1 MSTLAQ
7 NPYCWEGS
15 TLVFQTHGHFG
26 KISLSPDH
34 QNPSSLLKFLP
45 SVTLTSAQPM
55 HIKRKAN
62 FGTFYLD
69 GPNHNYTDQNNSGKT
84 VFACAIKTEAISYG
98 ATDTDSTLPEA
109 WEGGEGRIYT
119 KDREMLLWVESSA
132 LQEYHFNGKN
142 RMQGAWLCSSSPNP
156 SASSLPSKNLA
167 FRESAH
173 YFCELVHFV
182 DSKHSKENTSFFV
195 FSKYS
200 LGGTLCFSSFPTPD
214 PLSFFFPFGPPIT
227 VIGLVRHTLSGF

>member
-1 MSTLAQ
+1 M
-7 NPYCWEGS
+7 
-15 TLVFQTHGHFG
+15 
-26 KISLSPDH
+26 
-34 QNPSSLLKFLP
+34 
-45 SVTLTSAQPM
+45 
-55 HIKRKAN
+55 
-62 FGTFYLD
+62 
-69 GPNHNYTDQNNSGKT
+69 
-84 VFACAIKTEAISYG
+84 
-98 ATDTDSTLPEA
+98 LPEA

-132 LQEYHFNGKN
+132 LQEYHVNGKN

-214 PLSFFFPFGPPIT
+214 PLSFFFSFWSAHHCDWISSTYTFWFLKIPFQAGWMK
-227 VIGLVRHTLSGF
+227 RHIK

>member
-1 MSTLAQ
+1 MSIIDYLLNNTLRIKEKQ
-7 NPYCWEGS
+7 PYLW
-15 TLVFQTHGHFG
+15 FQIIFFN
-26 KISLSPDH
+26 IREILFFDVCVSMVSM
-34 QNPSSLLKFLP
+34 S
-45 SVTLTSAQPM
+45 
-55 HIKRKAN
+55 
-62 FGTFYLD
+62 
-69 GPNHNYTDQNNSGKT
+69 
-84 VFACAIKTEAISYG
+84 
-98 ATDTDSTLPEA
+98 DTDSTLPEA

-119 KDREMLLWVESSA
+119 KDREMLLRVESSA
-132 LQEYHFNGKN
+132 LQEYHVNGKN